1 MKAAVLIILSLLC
14 YTANA
19 QSLSAKQ
26 EHAIIAGFHAPYN
39 QQTIDS
45 VYNKRIQNIKEP
57 VLPQFEFT
65 LKEPASDAHWALFWT
80 LQVLDVVTT
89 NEGMKYDCVTEA
101 NPLLPSRPSL
111 IRVVLHKAIFLQ
123 PLVALDKTLQFSDS
137 ELLTATLITGGVV
150 ASNLRT
156 INVAKGRC
164 TKIR

>member
-1 MKAAVLIILSLLC
+1 MHRLIIFLSFLLI
-14 YTANA
+14 TNPAL
-19 QSLSAKQ
+19 SLSAKQ

-65 LKEPASDAHWALFWT
+65 VREPASDAHWALFWT

-101 NPLLPSRPSL
+101 NPLLPNRPSL
-111 IRVVLHKAIFLQ
+111 IRVILHKAIFLQ
-123 PLVALDKTLQFSDS
+123 PLVALDNNLEFTDR